1 MHRAVSLIRTL
12 CVAFILLGLSGAGRA
27 LVLPEGLAVDPP
39 ESVDLTQQAI
49 TTTGDE
55 KQVLAAWDGDT
66 LRYFIRVERLSSGPL
81 DAPTYYAKLVSDL
94 RASGLN
100 VETARRGDY
109 PIGGGLLGSYLVVDS
124 RPRADLNF
132 DRTVVH
138 FITNG
143 KVAFV
148 AVARLTAAL
157 SADQLIEETEALFK
171 TARIAEPE
179 LPIAKPPSAATP
191 QNR

>member
-1 MHRAVSLIRTL
+1 MRRTVSLIRAL
-12 CVAFILLGLSGAGRA
+12 CVSLILLGLSKAGLA

-39 ESVDLTQQAI
+39 ESVDLTRQAI
-49 TTTGDE
+49 ASAGDE

-66 LRYFIRVERLSSGPL
+66 LRYFIHVERLASGPL
-81 DAPTYYAKLVSDL
+81 DAPAYYSKLVSEL

-100 VETARRGDY
+100 VEPDRRGDY
-109 PIGGGLLGSYLVVDS
+109 PIGGGLLGSYLVVDT
-124 RPRADLNF
+124 RPRADARL

-157 SADQLIEETEALFK
+157 SADQLIEETVTLFK
-171 TARIAEPE
+171 TARIVEPE
-179 LPIAKPPSAATP
+179 LPSAAKP

>member
-1 MHRAVSLIRTL
+1 MNRAVSHIRTL
-12 CVAFILLGLSGAGRA
+12 CVSLLLIGLSAAAQA

-39 ESVDLTQQAI
+39 ESVDLTQQVI

-66 LRYFIRVERLSSGPL
+66 LRYFIRVEKQASGPL
-81 DAPTYYAKLVSDL
+81 DAPAYYSKLVSDL
-94 RASGLN
+94 RGSGLN
-100 VETARRGDY
+100 VETDRRGDY
-109 PIGGGLLGSYLVVDS
+109 PIGGGLLGSYLVVDT
-124 RPRADLNF
+124 RPSADARF

-157 SADQLIEETEALFK
+157 SVDQLIEETVALFK
-171 TARIAEPE
+171 TARIAEP
-179 LPIAKPPSAATP
+179 PSAVKP

>member
-1 MHRAVSLIRTL
+1 MQRAVSLIRTL
-12 CVAFILLGLSGAGRA
+12 CVSLILLALSEAGLA

-39 ESVDLTQQAI
+39 ESVDLTQQVI

-55 KQVLAAWDGDT
+55 RQVLAAWDGDT
-66 LRYFIRVERLSSGPL
+66 LRYFIRVERLPPGPL
-81 DAPTYYAKLVSDL
+81 DVPAYYSKLVSDL

-100 VETARRGDY
+100 VEADRRGDY
-109 PIGGGLLGSYLVVDS
+109 PIGRGLQGSYLVVDT
-124 RPRADLNF
+124 RRGADARL

-138 FITNG
+138 LITDG

-148 AVARLTAAL
+148 AVGRLTAVL
-157 SADQLIEETEALFK
+157 SADQLIEETVALFK

-179 LPIAKPPSAATP
+179 LPSAVKPR
-191 QNR
+191 NR